1 MPAVMEATMK
11 TTKALMIAT
20 LAVSAIGMTPG
31 ISRAS
36 ECGMGDVDWY
46 SGERARVSR
55 ADSLLDDGQPRE
67 AAAVIESTWPRM
79 REARPVAESLTH
91 IADAVRIMALACVR
105 SDGDVGEG
113 NGWTS
118 KTEADR
124 ASNVRWGISRIRMLS
139 AAHPG
144 NPSLKVDLGEALSR
158 SPATESEA
166 KNLLEAALAD
176 HDITSAQ
183 AYSAL
188 AELRRDE
195 GDVEGA
201 IDVVTECTMTFA
213 VPQCA
218 ERTTNRDDAPAP
230 SASR

>member
-1 MPAVMEATMK
+1 MK

-124 ASNVRWGISRIRMLS
+124 ASNVRWGISRAIPASRSTS
-139 AAHPG
+139 AKRSRVHPRPSQRPKTSSRQ
-144 NPSLKVDLGEALSR
+144 PSL
-158 SPATESEA
+158 
-166 KNLLEAALAD
+166 
-176 HDITSAQ
+176 
-183 AYSAL
+183 
-188 AELRRDE
+188 
-195 GDVEGA
+195 
-201 IDVVTECTMTFA
+201 TMTSRA
-213 VPQCA
+213 HKLT
-218 ERTTNRDDAPAP
+218 RP
-230 SASR
+230 SQSSGETRAT